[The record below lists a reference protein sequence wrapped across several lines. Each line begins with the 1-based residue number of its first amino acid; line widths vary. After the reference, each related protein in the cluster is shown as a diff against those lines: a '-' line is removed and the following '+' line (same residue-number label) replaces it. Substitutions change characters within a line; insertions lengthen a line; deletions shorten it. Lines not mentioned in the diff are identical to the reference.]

1 MGKYFCENLALK
13 KEALKMAYIC
23 KLTKK
28 VCPRVKYSVDGEASP
43 DILFTLK
50 GCALNKKEESVIE
63 VKETKQEEIIEEK
76 IIETVVAEESV
87 VVETEEIKIEEP
99 KVESK
104 QATTPKQTNYNKK
117 KKKNYNNQ
125 NKNQEQK

>member
-63 VKETKQEEIIEEK
+63 IKETKQEEIIEEK
-76 IIETVVAEESV
+76 IIETA
-87 VVETEEIKIEEP
+87 VVETEKIKIEEP

>member
-63 VKETKQEEIIEEK
+63 IKETKQEEIIEEK
-76 IIETVVAEESV
+76 IIETA
-87 VVETEEIKIEEP
+87 VVETEKIKIEEP

-104 QATTPKQTNYNKK
+104 QTTTPKQTNYNKK